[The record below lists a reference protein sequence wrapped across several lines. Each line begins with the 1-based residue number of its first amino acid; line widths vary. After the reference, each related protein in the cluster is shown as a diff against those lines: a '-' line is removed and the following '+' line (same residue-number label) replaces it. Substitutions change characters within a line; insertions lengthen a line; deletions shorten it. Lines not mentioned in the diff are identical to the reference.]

1 MLRRGLTSCVT
12 HTNLMLSNKSKQDKF
27 FDKNIAYES
36 DYYYRQDKE
45 LLELLRKKTQDEVRS
60 MKNKVRSMQ
69 HKIEVYNRDID
80 ETMRFLNNLDKDIEL
95 KNKKT

>member
-1 MLRRGLTSCVT
+1 MTI
-12 HTNLMLSNKSKQDKF
+12 KK
-27 FDKNIAYES
+27 
-36 DYYYRQDKE
+36 QDKE

-69 HKIEVYNRDID
+69 HKIEMYNRDID